1 VTVVETILVISTALL
16 WILMLFN
23 ILLTVGLGRR
33 INSRLPRLE
42 TLKVGQNAP
51 NFTAW
56 TLTGD
61 QVSLADYAGRT
72 VAFVFMS
79 PNCRPCR
86 EQLLELVNVQSRSRQ
101 NGIEVVIVSDAGEAE
116 TISFISEGGAQLP
129 VLIAPRNR
137 TSFLSDFKAHGTP
150 SYCVVD
156 AQGKVLAADLGA
168 FHWEGNIEA
177 QNSLNRVIGGGM
189 SKA

>member
-33 INSRLPRLE
+33 INARLPRLE

-56 TLTGD
+56 TLTGNR
-61 QVSLADYAGRT
+61 VSLADYAGRT

-86 EQLLELVNVQSRSRQ
+86 EQLPELMTTQAKARQ
-101 NGIEVVIVSDAGEAE
+101 NGVELIVVSDADEAE
-116 TISFISEGGAQLP
+116 TAKFIGEFDVQLP
-129 VLIAPRNR
+129 VLVAPRDR
-137 TSFLSDFKAHGTP
+137 SPFLVNFKVNGTL
-150 SYCVVD
+150 SYCVVG
-156 AQGKVLAADLGA
+156 AQGKVLDAGQGPFKL
-168 FHWEGNIEA
+168 
-177 QNSLNRVIGGGM
+177 
-189 SKA
+189 